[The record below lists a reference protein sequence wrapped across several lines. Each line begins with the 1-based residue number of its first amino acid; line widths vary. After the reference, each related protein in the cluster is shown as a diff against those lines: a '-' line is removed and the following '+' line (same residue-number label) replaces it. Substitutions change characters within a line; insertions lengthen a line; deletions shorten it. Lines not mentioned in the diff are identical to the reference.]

1 MNVIDIVALTDF
13 RHADPQPFPVMVPD
27 CDCCRGAVF
36 TALRARRSLDNELPG
51 DGHAADVEAAR
62 MEGYRWS

>member
-27 CDCCRGAVF
+27 CDCCRGAIF
-36 TALRARRSLDNELPG
+36 TALRARRSLDNANKE
-51 DGHAADVEAAR
+51 V
-62 MEGYRWS
+62 